1 MQTTDPR
8 RAPRP
13 DSGERTPKPDAAAQ
27 RPVNRRAPQRRS
39 PNQSMLVFA
48 AVLVVACIGT
58 NRVSYV
64 YSEAPL
70 KTHNADVNRTASQ
83 AITADFGD
91 ETVLAVVV
99 PAGDYTRE
107 AALLDALSA
116 LPEVKSAVGIAGTEA
131 AGGYRLADAV
141 DYRTF
146 AQLSGVDSTSAQ
158 ALFAL

>member
-1 MQTTDPR
+1 MVP
-8 RAPRP
+8 
-13 DSGERTPKPDAAAQ
+13 
-27 RPVNRRAPQRRS
+27 
-39 PNQSMLVFA
+39 LVFA
-48 AVLVVACIGT
+48 AVLVVACIGA

-70 KTHNADVNRTASQ
+70 KTHNADANRTASQ
-83 AITADFGD
+83 AITDDFGD

-146 AQLSGVDSTSAQ
+146 AQLSDVDSTERAG
-158 ALFAL
+158 ALRALRGRKRRRTDGRAGSERLSGAAAEAVRIPE